1 MNEAQ
6 EKPGFYDDYP
16 RMWAKREGAA
26 EILQEEYMRAGG
38 VHADSIILLHA
49 SFYMLPKHMASLL
62 QMSTK
67 LLIWNSFP

>member
-38 VHADSIILLHA
+38 VHAGSIILLHA
-49 SFYMLPKHMASLL
+49 SIYMLPKHMASLL

-67 LLIWNSFP
+67 LLI